1 MKKSSFIIDP
11 LKQLPGIKPEQLMQL
26 SFVTLCK
33 DVNIPDKFGDIL
45 IRSDAWSPV
54 ISSLYV
60 KVDNL
65 YVNSSN
71 LLIIR
76 IFCQFFVHKKFE
88 LRSGVCDMIRQLA
101 DLVGCLFYY
110 NPHKQTPRPLNSTL
124 NN

>member
-1 MKKSSFIIDP
+1 
-11 LKQLPGIKPEQLMQL
+11 MQL
-26 SFVTLCK
+26 SFVTFCK

-60 KVDNL
+60 KVDNF

-76 IFCQFFVHKKFE
+76 TFCQYFVDKKFE
-88 LRSGVCDMIRQLA
+88 RRSGVCDTENQAVMNI
-101 DLVGCLFYY
+101 C
-110 NPHKQTPRPLNSTL
+110 NS
-124 NN
+124 